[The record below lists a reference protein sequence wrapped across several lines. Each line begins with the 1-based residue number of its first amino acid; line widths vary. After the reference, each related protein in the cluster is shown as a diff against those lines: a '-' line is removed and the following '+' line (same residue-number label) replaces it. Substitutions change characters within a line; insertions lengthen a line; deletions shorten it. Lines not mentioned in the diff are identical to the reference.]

1 MATKRGRDDKHD
13 LLRVDYTNNIDTLVG
28 LGGNDTLHGQDR
40 NDTLRG
46 GVGNDSL
53 YGGAG
58 ADTLEGG
65 DGNDTLFGD
74 GGDDT
79 LRGGGGNDNLYGG
92 AGYLDTLE
100 GGKGNDNLYGGDGR
114 DSLNGGEGDD
124 NLYGGAALDTLNGG
138 KGNDNL
144 YGGDGEDYLF
154 GEDGNDSLNG
164 EDGDDF
170 LWGNGG
176 HDFLFGGDGA
186 DYLDGGS
193 GNDFLRG
200 DYYGFHD
207 LQRPGLHNNDEL
219 YGGEGD
225 DTLLGLGGDDILEG
239 GAGHDKLDGGDGSD
253 TASYASS
260 AGGVTVDL
268 TQTGAQA
275 GTAATNYDA
284 AGDTLTSIE
293 NLRGSAHADTLTGD
307 GTDNV
312 LEGGAGA
319 DKLNGGGGSDTAS
332 YAHSAG
338 GVAVDLTRAGGVQ
351 ATTWPGD
358 TDKSNHD
365 AAGDTLTSIKNLR
378 GSAHN
383 DELTGDAT
391 DNVLEGGGGEV
402 DKLDG
407 GAGNDTASY
416 TRSTEGVTVNLSGPK
431 DENDYVTG
439 HTGGHAAGDK
449 LKSIENL
456 RGSAHADTLTGD
468 GSANKLEGGAGND
481 TLIGRGWGDTLD
493 GGAGNDTASYAWS
506 DDNLTVNLANRNVR
520 NTTNPASNPDTL
532 RNIENVTGGAGIDRL
547 TGNAEDNVLNG
558 GDGGDTLEGGDGGD
572 TLEGGDGNDN
582 LYGNAGRDTLEGGD
596 GEDRFYFRKESVVPS
611 DSDTDLKA
619 ETDTVKDFSGRGADG
634 VKEGSEQGDMLHFRG
649 LKDHKL
655 FTESTKPGDG
665 LDFIGTAQ
673 FTSNVK
679 GQVRYSHRGDTTDTD
694 TTNDTLYTDVTVD
707 LDGNG
712 EADFQVTLEGA
723 HYTLTDADLIL

>member
-1 MATKRGRDDKHD
+1 MG
-13 LLRVDYTNNIDTLVG
+13 
-28 LGGNDTLHGQDR
+28 
-40 NDTLRG
+40 
-46 GVGNDSL
+46 
-53 YGGAG
+53 
-58 ADTLEGG
+58 
-65 DGNDTLFGD
+65 GD
-74 GGDDT
+74 GGDSLD
-79 LRGGGGNDNLYGG
+79 GG
-92 AGYLDTLE
+92 
-100 GGKGNDNLYGGDGR
+100 
-114 DSLNGGEGDD
+114 
-124 NLYGGAALDTLNGG
+124 
-138 KGNDNL
+138 
-144 YGGDGEDYLF
+144 
-154 GEDGNDSLNG
+154 
-164 EDGDDF
+164 DGDDF
-170 LWGNGG
+170 LYGNSG

-186 DYLDGGS
+186 DELYGGS

-200 DYYGFHD
+200 DYYGSHD
-207 LQRPGLHNNDEL
+207 PHRPGLHNNDEL

-239 GAGHDKLDGGDGSD
+239 GAGHDKLDGGAGSD

-332 YAHSAG
+332 YEHSAG
-338 GVAVDLTRAGGVQ
+338 GVAVDLTRARGVQ

-416 TRSTEGVTVNLSGPK
+416 
-431 DENDYVTG
+431 
-439 HTGGHAAGDK
+439 
-449 LKSIENL
+449 
-456 RGSAHADTLTGD
+456 
-468 GSANKLEGGAGND
+468 
-481 TLIGRGWGDTLD
+481 
-493 GGAGNDTASYAWS
+493 AWS
-506 DDNLTVNLANRNVR
+506 DDDLTVNLANDERNGR

-596 GEDRFYFRKESVVPS
+596 GEDIFYFRKESVVPS

-634 VKEGSEQGDMLHFRG
+634 VKEGSEQGDTLHFRE